1 MWIAVTVTGV
11 HQMRKLQKIDGSCAV
26 LALHHVSGLPEDTVL
41 RVCKLHGFEP
51 SLGMEDDDWRAAAD
65 DLGIKIRAVPMESC
79 RLKKFANNHKDGLY
93 LLGTF
98 DHLFA
103 LDNGIII
110 DPREKLA
117 GRYPGLG
124 RIVKQAWKVYKD

>member
-1 MWIAVTVTGV
+1 M
-11 HQMRKLQKIDGSCAV
+11 QKLKKIDGSCAV

-51 SLGMEDDDWRAAAD
+51 SLGMEDNDWRAAAD
-65 DLGIKIRAVPMESC
+65 DLGIKVRSINIEPC
-79 RLKKFANNHKDGLY
+79 RLKKFVNNHKSGLY

-98 DHLFA
+98 DHLFS

-110 DPREKLA
+110 DPREKMR

-124 RIVKQAWKVYKD
+124 RIVKQAWLVCKKH